1 MEVVHP
7 GQARELVW
15 SAECWPAELAG
26 LAFAETKQLWLGA
39 CDPRCGTCA
48 TLAGDGLG
56 GGTGGTGS
64 FAAHIGGQISSHGT
78 TSLYRR
84 FAISVMVRGMGRSH
98 NRRDERRNP
107 SQRQRALEPVRR
119 HSEFTKRTWTRARNS
134 VWWLAEIRV
143 MREPEWSLAGGGP
156 VGH

>member
-7 GQARELVW
+7 GQARERVW

-26 LAFAETKQLWLGA
+26 LAFAETEPLWLMRVIRGVEPA
-39 CDPRCGTCA
+39 RLWPG
-48 TLAGDGLG
+48 GGLG